1 MINYSSHKCSIHA
14 WIEQKTCIGMARE
27 YATTI
32 NDESKDEKLS
42 LPVHLENHLIIG
54 LDGLKKMSKSN
65 SSKAIFAD
73 DCADVIKEKMKS
85 AACTDDINGNP
96 IFDYIKYLILPW
108 FNSIEIE
115 GQIFNNS
122 KEIEKEFEKFDK
134 TNLKSNV
141 DFISLR

>member
-1 MINYSSHKCSIHA
+1 MQDADITRMGQQ
-14 WIEQKTCIGMARE
+14 QKTCIGMARE
-27 YATTI
+27 YAATI

-42 LPVHLENHLIIG
+42 LPVHLENPLILG

-65 SSKAIFAD
+65 SSKAIFVD

-115 GQIFNNS
+115 GQVFNNS
-122 KEIEKEFEKFDK
+122 KENEKEFEKFDK
-134 TNLKSNV
+134 TKLKSTV
-141 DFISLR
+141 DFISLRCLNL